1 MLGRVS
7 QLEVVELEIDETLGR
22 VLAVDVVSTEV
33 VPAFA
38 NSAMDGFAV
47 RSVDTSP
54 GAELAVITTIAA
66 GSTSDMVVGPGQA
79 ARIMTGAALP
89 DGADSVVMVELT
101 EVSGDRVRLIEGV
114 EAGRSVRPAGDD
126 IGIGDLVLEAG
137 CVLTPAAIAAAATV
151 GRRTLPVVRAATV
164 GVFSTGDELVD
175 AGVELA
181 TGQIRDS
188 NRHALLAL
196 VRQTGAVAVD
206 LGLVA
211 DDPDAIA
218 TALVGGAAR
227 CDAIVTSGGVSMGDF
242 DYVKVVLDRLGEM
255 RWMQIA
261 IKPAKPLAFG
271 TIPDRGRDVPVF
283 GLPGNPVS
291 SQVSFELF
299 ARPALRLMMGHRFPD
314 RQRLRAVAIDG
325 FGRAVDGKMH
335 FVRVRMS
342 QGADGRF
349 EVGSSGRQGSHHS
362 LAMAAAEGLAVLGDG
377 DGVAPGGLVDVIPLG

>member
-291 SQVSFELF
+291 SLVSFELF
-299 ARPALRLMMGHRFPD
+299 ARPAIRAMAGHPHPERRRLP
-314 RQRLRAVAIDG
+314 AVAGADL
-325 FGRAVDGKMH
+325 RRRPDGKVH
-335 FVRVRMS
+335 FVRVTL
-342 QGADGRF
+342 
-349 EVGSSGRQGSHHS
+349 GSGGDSALTAEPAGSQGSHQ
-362 LAMAAAEGLAVLGDG
+362 LAASAGADGLAVLPDG
-377 DGVAPGGLVDVIPLG
+377 DGIPAGAPVTVIPLG